1 MATRL
6 FRQYGEGRLVQ
17 AGLEV
22 ERRLLTEARDFVL
35 TSFPAGKRRK
45 KEEVSAV
52 LRCYFEFYSLRLESL
67 LRKLASRE
75 FMEFVLYQFDAA
87 AAAWRATPDEVT
99 LEAAREGS
107 ELSVVR
113 RGLKY
118 LAERIAM
125 RSAAP
130 EFAPAGPPGLFRYV
144 EEAMFI
150 SWILAE
156 LYLASDRAYYILPGE
171 MELELFGAD
180 TMVNGRKWPLPFQLR
195 PDKPYEALDVTFSAR
210 VAKDRLNREKYF
222 PKDTMNFD
230 FQRQAKVLDP
240 LFEKSFGCPF
250 SRFRHVIAVINEQA
264 KPAPGSYPVM
274 FFRRE
279 GLVQDIV
286 RNGSVEEEV
295 ARRIL
300 AGFTLTRDQM
310 REERRAIYHPNQEH
324 RAFRR
329 GYFEFPH
336 SSGVHLF
343 WSAALASEGLD
354 HLVNGVCFKKL
365 PEEWLTAET
374 SAGLDTLSNDAG
386 RWFEREVGGKLRGLG
401 LKGEGVGG
409 RVIGGGEKIDI
420 PAEVGQLDFLGY
432 SEKDR
437 ALVVLESKMVE
448 VGFESR
454 FFRDEISQ
462 FATGKR
468 SYAGQLRK
476 KLDWVAA
483 NRARLA
489 KALGADTASEL
500 KVVAALVTLYPTYA
514 AFKITDMP
522 CVSLVELLED
532 YEAAGK
538 WPYSIGIR

>member
-6 FRQYGEGRLVQ
+6 FRHYGKGRLVQ
-17 AGLEV
+17 ANLDT

-35 TSFPAGKRRK
+35 ASFPAGKRRK

-52 LRCYFEFYSLRLESL
+52 LRCYFEFFSLRLHSL
-67 LRKLASRE
+67 LQKLASRE
-75 FMEFVLYQFDAA
+75 FMEFVLYQFDIA

-99 LEAAREGS
+99 PEAAQDSS

-118 LAERIAM
+118 LAERTAM
-125 RSAAP
+125 RASAP
-130 EFAPAGPPGLFRYV
+130 EFAPAGAPALFMYV
-144 EEAMFI
+144 EEALFI
-150 SWILAE
+150 SWMLAE

-180 TMVNGRKWPLPFQLR
+180 IMVNGKRWPLPFRLI
-195 PDKPYEALDVTFSAR
+195 PDKQYEAFDVVFGAR
-210 VAKDRLNREKYF
+210 VAKDRANRKKYF
-222 PKDTMNFD
+222 PQDTMNFD
-230 FQRQAKVLDP
+230 FQRQAEVLDP
-240 LFEKSFGCPF
+240 AFERSFGCRF
-250 SRFRHVIAVINEQA
+250 SRFLHVLAIINEQA
-264 KPAPGSYPVM
+264 KPDPGSYPVM
-274 FFRRE
+274 FFRRQ
-279 GLVQDIV
+279 GLVEDIV
-286 RNGSVEEEV
+286 KNGVGGEDV
-295 ARRIL
+295 ASRIL
-300 AGFTLTRDQM
+300 AGFTVTRGQM
-310 REERRAIYHPNQEH
+310 MEERRAIYHPNQEH

-336 SSGVHLF
+336 STGMHLF

-365 PEEWLTAET
+365 PEEWLTSET
-374 SAGLDTLSNDAG
+374 SASLDTLSNDAG
-386 RWFEREVGGKLRGLG
+386 RWFEREVSAKLRDLG
-401 LKGEGVGG
+401 MKGAGVGG
-409 RVIGGGEKIDI
+409 RVIGGGEKIAI
-420 PAEVGQLDFLGY
+420 PSEVGQFDFLGF
-432 SEKDR
+432 SERDG
-437 ALVVLESKMVE
+437 ALVVVESKMIE

-476 KLDWVAA
+476 KWEWVAT
-483 NRARLA
+483 NRAMLA
-489 KALGADTASEL
+489 KALGAGTVGDL
-500 KVVAALVTLYPTYA
+500 KVVAALITLYPTYA

-532 YEAAGK
+532 YRAAGK
-538 WPYSIGIR
+538 WPYSVGIR

>member
-6 FRQYGEGRLVQ
+6 FRHYGQGRLVQ
-17 AGLEV
+17 ASLDT

-35 TSFPAGKRRK
+35 TSFPAGTRRK

-52 LRCYFEFYSLRLESL
+52 LRCYFEFFSLRLDSL

-75 FMEFVLYQFDAA
+75 FMEFVLYQFDMAS
-87 AAAWRATPDEVT
+87 AAWRATPDEVT
-99 LEAAREGS
+99 LEAARESG
-107 ELSVVR
+107 EFSVVR

-118 LAERIAM
+118 LAERTAM
-125 RSAAP
+125 RASAP
-130 EFAPAGPPGLFRYV
+130 EFAPADPPGLFHYV
-144 EEAMFI
+144 EEALFI
-150 SWILAE
+150 SRMLAD

-171 MELELFGAD
+171 MELELFGED
-180 TMVNGRKWPLPFQLR
+180 VVLDGVKWPLPFRLM

-210 VAKDRLNREKYF
+210 VAKDRVNREKYF

-230 FQRQAKVLDP
+230 FQRQAEVLDP
-240 LFEKSFGCPF
+240 AFEKNFGCRF
-250 SRFRHVIAVINEQA
+250 SRFLHVLAVINEQA
-264 KPAPGSYPVM
+264 KPDPGSYPVM

-286 RNGSVEEEV
+286 KNGVGGGDV
-295 ARRIL
+295 ASRIL
-300 AGFTLTRDQM
+300 AGFTVTRGQM
-310 REERRAIYHPNQEH
+310 MEERRAIYHPNQEH

-336 SSGVHLF
+336 STGVHLF

-374 SAGLDTLSNDAG
+374 SAGLDALSNDAG
-386 RWFEREVGGKLRGLG
+386 RWFEREVGAKLRGLG
-401 LKGEGVGG
+401 MKGGGVGG

-420 PAEVGQLDFLGY
+420 PAEVGQFDFLGY
-432 SEKDR
+432 SEGDG
-437 ALVVLESKMVE
+437 ALVVVESKMIE

-468 SYAGQLRK
+468 SYAAQLRK
-476 KLDWVAA
+476 KWDWVAA
-483 NRARLA
+483 NRATLA
-489 KALGADTASEL
+489 KALGAGTGEV

-522 CVSLVELLED
+522 CVSVVELMED
-532 YEAAGK
+532 YQAAGK
-538 WPYSIGIR
+538 WPYTVGIR